1 MHMPNITGVHHL
13 ALSVTDLDRSIA
25 WYTDVLGVVE
35 LARGHD
41 EGYDWVVT
49 AEMGSG
55 MGIGLRQFDET
66 TEGVAFS
73 HLNPGMDHVAF
84 SVADRSELE
93 AWEER
98 LRERS
103 IVFTPITET
112 AMGHV
117 IVFRDPDDIQL
128 EFWLTKL

>member
-1 MHMPNITGVHHL
+1 MPEINGLHHL
-13 ALSVTDLDRSIA
+13 ALSVTDLDRSVD
-25 WYTDVLGVVE
+25 WYKDTLGLVE
-35 LARGHD
+35 LSRNRADGVT
-41 EGYDWVVT
+41 WVVM

-55 MGIGLRQFDET
+55 LGIGLRQFDQT
-66 TEGVAFS
+66 AEGAVFT

-93 AWEER
+93 AWEQR
-98 LRERS
+98 LRDKS
-103 IVFTPITET
+103 VTFTPITET
-112 AMGHV
+112 PMGFV